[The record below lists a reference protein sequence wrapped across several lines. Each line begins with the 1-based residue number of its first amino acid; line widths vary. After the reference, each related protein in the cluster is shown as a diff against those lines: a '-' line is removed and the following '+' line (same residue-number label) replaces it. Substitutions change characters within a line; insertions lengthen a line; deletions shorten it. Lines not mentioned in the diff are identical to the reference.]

1 MEIINNIAYE
11 NIQEQNWCVYIHT
24 NKINNKA
31 YIGITQQKPEH
42 RWQNGHGYKNNKYF
56 WRSIQK
62 YGWDNFEH
70 IIFANDLTQN
80 KAEHIEIL
88 LIALY
93 NTTNSDFG
101 YNLSV
106 GGSAS
111 HTGVKHSKA
120 TKEKMSEKAKERF
133 IIPENNP
140 FYGKKHTEES
150 KIKIGDG
157 HRNPTENTRKKMSE
171 SAKKRC
177 TDEWKA
183 WQRELAYERYENNK
197 EFVNGK
203 YVCTNNPMYGRT
215 HSKKSKEKMTTS
227 NRNRKEIYQ
236 FDKEHN
242 YIATY
247 NSIREASKMT
257 GISRDVISRI
267 CNNGIKPNDKFLF
280 SFVMEVT

>member
-1 MEIINNIAYE
+1 MGITNNIAYE
-11 NIQEQNWCVYIHT
+11 NIKEQNWCVYIHT

-42 RWQNGHGYKNNKYF
+42 RWQNGYGYKNNKYF
-56 WRSIQK
+56 WRSIKK

-70 IIFANDLTQN
+70 IIFAKNLTQN
-80 KAEHIEIL
+80 EAEHIEIL

-93 NTTNSDFG
+93 DTTNSNFG
-101 YNLSV
+101 YNISI
-106 GGSAS
+106 GGVAS
-111 HTGVKHSKA
+111 HTGVKHSKE
-120 TKEKMSEKAKERF
+120 TKEKISEKAKERF

-157 HRNPTENTRKKMSE
+157 HRNPSDETRKKMSE

-177 TDEWKA
+177 TDEWKI
-183 WQRELAYERYENNK
+183 WQRELAYERYANDK
-197 EFVNGK
+197 EFINGRS
-203 YVCTNNPMYGRT
+203 VCTNNPMYGKK
-215 HSKKSKEKMTTS
+215 HSKESKEKMTKA
-227 NRNRKEIYQ
+227 NRNRKEVYQ
-236 FDKEHN
+236 FDKECN

-247 NSIREASKMT
+247 NSIREASKIT

-267 CNNGIKPNDKFLF
+267 CNNGMKLNDEFLF
-280 SFVMEVT
+280 SFIMEVT